1 VGIHVRRSNFAY
13 HLVLLMSALSM
24 LGVQTVARAEV
35 IGTERMLDVLE
46 RRATL
51 DEIDAVLARAEIQS
65 ELQRLGV
72 DPAETSARVAALSD
86 AELLELADNLEN
98 LPAGGS
104 VVGIVGVVFIV
115 LLVLEFVGVI
125 DIFKKI

>member
-1 VGIHVRRSNFAY
+1 
-13 HLVLLMSALSM
+13 
-24 LGVQTVARAEV
+24 
-35 IGTERMLDVLE
+35 MLDVLE

-51 DEIDAVLARAEIQS
+51 DEIDAVLARAEIRR
-65 ELQRLGV
+65 ELERLGV

-86 AELLELADNLEN
+86 AELMELADNLEN

-104 VVGIVGVVFIV
+104 LLGVIGIVFVV
-115 LLVLEFVGVI
+115 LLILELVGVI

>member
-1 VGIHVRRSNFAY
+1 MRRRGFAY
-13 HLVLLMSALSM
+13 HLLLFMCALSM
-24 LGVQTVARAEV
+24 AGMQGIARAEV

-51 DEIDAVLARAEIQS
+51 DEIDAVLARAEIRS
-65 ELQRLGV
+65 ELERLGV
-72 DPAETSARVAALSD
+72 DPAETRARVAALSD
-86 AELLELADNLEN
+86 AELMELADNLEN

-104 VVGIVGVVFIV
+104 LLGVIGIVFVV
-115 LLVLEFVGVI
+115 LLILELVGVI

>member
-1 VGIHVRRSNFAY
+1 
-13 HLVLLMSALSM
+13 
-24 LGVQTVARAEV
+24 
-35 IGTERMLDVLE
+35 MLDVLE

-86 AELLELADNLEN
+86 AELSELADNLEN